1 MMPGDFGIEGLN
13 GSFWGLSL
21 CVYKAA
27 IRQRF
32 RVCSRAGD
40 AE

>member
-1 MMPGDFGIEGLN
+1 MMPRDFGIEGLI
-13 GSFWGLSL
+13 GRFWGLSL
-21 CVYKAA
+21 CVYMAA

-32 RVCSRAGD
+32 RVCSRTGD